1 MFFTT
6 SSGNYQN
13 NGISNAFMGSP
24 FKPNTMSQGSML
36 SNAMHSY
43 VNNSG
48 GIKKKKTWGHGAEEY
63 TMYKKIQAI
72 GESTTKAGLASD
84 SPLSYKSTDRTSRN
98 SAVARCR
105 ASGCTAPKKKGAIKQ
120 Q

>member
-13 NGISNAFMGSP
+13 NGISNAVMGSP
-24 FKPNTMSQGSML
+24 FKPNTMAQGSMF
-36 SNAMHSY
+36 SNALHSY
-43 VNNSG
+43 ANNSG
-48 GIKKKKTWGHGAEEY
+48 GLKKQKSWGHGAEEH

-72 GESTTKAGLASD
+72 GQSTSKAGLQPD
-84 SPLSYKSTDRTSRN
+84 SSLSYKSTDSTIRN

-105 ASGCTAPKKKGAIKQ
+105 AGGCTAPKKKGVNKTQ
-120 Q
+120 